1 MRYVMAAVAVITCP
15 CHLPILL
22 LALAGTGFGAA
33 LKDHLGLAV
42 IAFTLVFVVSAWA
55 ALRLFTREGSGSDG
69 ARGKR

>member
-1 MRYVMAAVAVITCP
+1 MRYVMAAIAVITCP

-33 LKDHLGLAV
+33 LKDHLGLAA
-42 IAFTLVFVVSAWA
+42 IAFTLLFVVSAWT
-55 ALRLFTREGSGSDG
+55 ALRLFARGDAAGG